1 MLTIESKSAIARGS
15 QKAVFDFIADFRNF
29 SGLLPQ
35 ERLNDLEISRET
47 IRFSLPGL
55 GKVGLVIREK
65 KPYSELIISAT
76 EDSTADFNFSIFIRE
91 SGTDRSEV
99 KMNLQANLN
108 MFLEMV
114 AKGPLQQ
121 FVDLV
126 VDKLGE
132 VEFQ

>member
-1 MLTIESKSAIARGS
+1 MTY
-15 QKAVFDFIADFRNF
+15 IADFRNF